1 GYVNMLPSKWELTCF
16 VGTQGFYVCNPSTQ
30 ELVKLP
36 NPSFCDVKDGCA
48 FGYIKE
54 RNDSKCPYYL
64 RLWGVLIE
72 NSYYWVGYKDK
83 YDNTKIGDIISFNL
97 GKEEFS
103 IVVLPEGRSYPAGV
117 CFLVELKGL
126 LYLIDSPE
134 DESSM
139 YIWVLKDS
147 KNYVCAKEYNIDL
160 RMFYL
165 GLDFI
170 TPLDYREEKILMDA
184 KFGSLEWYDVEKKCF
199 KRIDNLTSGQW
210 KWSVLYTDGLFSLGS
225 RYLGTDNVFRCCLRF
240 ASPAV
245 VLHPLLRE
253 PNNHRCRCHDCDR
266 DLGMAD
272 EDDWIAS
279 QRNAM
284 ITQLRGQDEYDFHGL
299 SVFLI
304 PERKKKKM
312 KRKTLKSS
320 KSRAASPSSIA
331 ERTTLSNDVIM
342 EIFSRL
348 PQSHCAY

>member
-1 GYVNMLPSKWELTCF
+1 MLPSKWELTCF
-16 VGTQGFYVCNPSTQ
+16 VGTQGFYERNEYVVVNACHKI
-30 ELVKLP
+30 VKL
-36 NPSFCDVKDGCA
+36 
-48 FGYIKE
+48 
-54 RNDSKCPYYL
+54 
-64 RLWGVLIE
+64 GVRFE
-72 NSYYWVGYKDK
+72 DK

-126 LYLIDSPE
+126 LYLVDSPE

-245 VLHPLLRE
+245 VLHPLLRVNQLNIVNSE
-253 PNNHRCRCHDCDR
+253 
-266 DLGMAD
+266 
-272 EDDWIAS
+272 
-279 QRNAM
+279 QTM
-284 ITQLRGQDEYDFHGL
+284 IYHFVEL
-299 SVFLI
+299 SCGVWDACQCL
-304 PERKKKKM
+304 
-312 KRKTLKSS
+312 
-320 KSRAASPSSIA
+320 
-331 ERTTLSNDVIM
+331 
-342 EIFSRL
+342 
-348 PQSHCAY
+348 